1 MLPPPRQPPPG
12 HLPPPT
18 LPPPGQAPPPYHSQ
32 VLRPQHAGG
41 MPPPMMPPPMMPPP
55 MMPPPMVP
63 PPQMAMPPGVQY
75 GADPAASMYGAQQV
89 YAAPAAAAPPPGPSG
104 QEAVAAAGGAAPAAA
119 NSKGQ
124 KKVAIVRQAAGER
137 WVDPTLM
144 EWPENDFR
152 IFVGNLGNEVTDSVL
167 AAAFSKYSSY
177 QRAKVVRFSHNN
189 KTKGYGFVSL
199 MDPEEGAKC
208 LREMNGK
215 YIGNRP
221 CSLKRSDWDER
232 NVVDRRTGKAKKRE
246 VVVKGPHRPKKRPHT
261 GGEGRGGGFLHR

>member
-1 MLPPPRQPPPG
+1 M
-12 HLPPPT
+12 
-18 LPPPGQAPPPYHSQ
+18 
-32 VLRPQHAGG
+32 
-41 MPPPMMPPPMMPPP
+41 
-55 MMPPPMVP
+55 
-63 PPQMAMPPGVQY
+63 
-75 GADPAASMYGAQQV
+75 
-89 YAAPAAAAPPPGPSG
+89 
-104 QEAVAAAGGAAPAAA
+104 
-119 NSKGQ
+119 
-124 KKVAIVRQAAGER
+124 
-137 WVDPTLM
+137 
-144 EWPENDFR
+144 
-152 IFVGNLGNEVTDSVL
+152 TDSVL

-215 YIGNRP
+215 YIGEEGWGGGADCIALYDCFALFTCAYRRLGVMGQSPQLVVGRGAGSEGRGRGAGVVSATHPLGMLEWVSLPTAQPTSAPKSERRCRACVLAGNRP